1 VGGGLGKSEGCVFSS
16 RNLSIYLSIYPSS
29 NPRLLLYSS
38 YRPYPLYYLPLVPS
52 TPTSRCPPTAAA
64 ERVQQLQRSAQPWA

>member
-1 VGGGLGKSEGCVFSS
+1 MGGGLGKSEGCVFSS

-38 YRPYPLYYLPLVPS
+38 YRPYRF
-52 TPTSRCPPTAAA
+52 TN
-64 ERVQQLQRSAQPWA
+64 